1 MKNIIILVFII
12 LPVLT
17 FSQNVKLEGTIKSEA
32 NNPLEMA
39 NVIAFKKGT
48 KFLQSYSITDSK
60 GHYKLSL
67 EQDQEYTLKVS
78 YLGFDTKSVEIAI
91 GNSSEDLTK
100 DIVLKE
106 SSQSLKEIQITYE
119 MPVKIVGDTIVYN
132 ADSFTSGKEK
142 KLEDILEKLPGID
155 IDDNGEVEVEGKK
168 VQKIL
173 VEGKEFFDGDTKL
186 ATQNIPAS
194 AIDKVQVLKNYNE
207 VEGMRS
213 VTNNEDNIIINIKL
227 KQGKKRFWFGEVN
240 AGAGDNEKYIA
251 KPKLFYYSPEKS
263 INVLADFNNIGQ
275 TPFTRRDYW
284 RFTGGLRG
292 GMSSTGTS
300 FNVESGG
307 LGFLTVQNNRAQE
320 IISKFGA
327 INFSMAPT
335 KKLDLNGFAIVNDS
349 ETSIFTQ
356 TNTVYNSPQIIDGVL
371 ISNEGSETSANQRSK
386 LGLLKFST
394 TYKPNSN
401 VHIDYDIFG
410 KISEQTELNDVTST
424 ERGAVDTY
432 KEEQPF
438 SINQNFNLYYTI
450 DEKNIF
456 SAEIQHLYQK
466 DEPLYNSLA
475 STQPFEIIPAS
486 DTESLFDI
494 LQNKELSTS
503 KLDAKF
509 DYYYLLTP
517 KSNINI
523 TLGTTLS
530 SQNLTSSIAQTLDDG
545 TILNFNDPVLNNDVD
560 YNFSD
565 LFLGVHYKMVSGIFT
580 FNPGVSL
587 HHYITK
593 DNQLGSEIKE
603 NQTKVLP
610 DLYMRL
616 QFKSSESLRFNYAIS
631 TQFSDIN
638 KIAEGYMLSNYKL
651 LTGGNRELESALYH
665 KYSLS
670 YFSFSMFS
678 FTNVMA
684 SLNYTKKANEIKN
697 NTELIG
703 VDRISYPVNSN
714 FADETFSGYFRYGKT
729 YSKLKTN
736 FRANFSNSIYNN
748 IVNDEYIKSKTFTH
762 SYQASVAS
770 KFKDAPNF
778 EVGYQKSFS
787 KYSTTGTTTDRPFAN
802 MEIGFLKNFI
812 LTADYSYYN
821 YKNDEDTVKN
831 TYSFLN
837 ANLYYQAED
846 SKWEFKISADNLTN
860 NTSINTDSYNQI
872 VDSNSTSLYFI
883 QPRIYMFSVKYNL

>member
-1 MKNIIILVFII
+1 MKNVIILVFII
-12 LPVLT
+12 LPILT
-17 FSQNVKLEGTIKSEA
+17 FSQNVKFEGTIKSEA

-292 GMSSTGTS
+292 GMSGTGTS

-371 ISNEGSETSANQRSK
+371 VSNEGSETSANQGSK

-545 TILNFNDPVLNNDVD
+545 TILNFNDPALNNDVD

-736 FRANFSNSIYNN
+736 FRANFSNSTYNN